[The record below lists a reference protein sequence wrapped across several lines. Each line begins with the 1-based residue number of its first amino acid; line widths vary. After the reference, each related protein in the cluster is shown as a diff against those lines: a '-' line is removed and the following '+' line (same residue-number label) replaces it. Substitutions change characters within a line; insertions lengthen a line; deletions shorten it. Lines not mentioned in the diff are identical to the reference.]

1 MSHLITLGDGEVL
14 DVSAWPLPEG
24 VEDGVL
30 NRSQLAR
37 AFSVTDN
44 TITKWVSQGMPLL
57 SEGQN
62 GVAYEFQ
69 LSQCWAWKNARDE
82 KARAAKLR
90 GDQIAAQAMLGFRN
104 LDADQEEEEGHL
116 TADDIRKMS
125 EAEYHRNRV
134 AEQRGDLV
142 RADRVRALF
151 EESLVRIGTS
161 LDTLPDFLEM
171 KFGLT
176 AEQVADVEQRTDQLR
191 SKIRGALEEPLRRP
205 GAELAIGE
213 RQGELG
219 V

>member
-37 AFSVTDN
+37 AFSVTEN

-191 SKIRGALEEPLRRP
+191 EKIRGDLEELLRRP
-205 GAELAIGE
+205 GAVLAIGE

-219 V
+219 I